1 MGIENALN
9 EASVQGLLTRMNK
22 SGLKVGVPADI
33 ADVPT
38 QGEREATPP
47 MKIEPIPIQ
56 PIPTTETEPELQQ
69 AQMPGSTEGTQP
81 GPPGGGAAA
90 KSAADDNARVSKT
103 GAGVKGGTDKK
114 EEVSNKESDASGQKA
129 PTDPTAVSETTWQ
142 STDSLPEGTK
152 HGDIMDTV
160 RGVHI
165 VSYQEDGYND
175 LIYSMK
181 FVGTEYS
188 VFIDWYEDV
197 NHYGFTGAMELIKE
211 GIESEIDAFKTAR
224 ANGTTMFGVFGK
236 DSKKPVPKD
245 CKGVKLSA
253 QETVD
258 EY

>member
-81 GPPGGGAAA
+81 GPPGGGA
-90 KSAADDNARVSKT
+90 
-103 GAGVKGGTDKK
+103 
-114 EEVSNKESDASGQKA
+114 
-129 PTDPTAVSETTWQ
+129 TWQ